1 MPFQNT
7 LQAKSSRY
15 ITLCLLA
22 TIPHPQRPTGLRNMS
37 TIARFDVLI
46 IGSGAAGMSLA
57 LQLPTSL
64 KVAVLSKTQL
74 GSGSTFWAQGGMAA
88 VLHDRD
94 TVQAHVDDT
103 LSAGAGLCHEPAVQF
118 TVGRSRQIVDWLVS
132 QGMNFDLR
140 EDQQDAE
147 FREFHLTMEGGH
159 SHRRVIHAAD
169 QTGRALSEVLA
180 TRAAEAPNITMLT
193 DRCLVDVIKTGSRVC
208 GAYLLRTGDN
218 IVETVSAGAVVLATG
233 GASKAYRYT
242 TNPDG
247 ASGDGIAVA
256 WRAGCRV
263 ANLEFNQF
271 HPTCLYHPESR
282 SFLMTE
288 ALRGEGATLH
298 LPDGQRFIS
307 HFDDREEL
315 APRDIVARA
324 IDFEMKRLGADCV
337 FLDISHQPADL
348 ITRHFPQAYE
358 RCLALGIDITRDR
371 IPVVPAAHYTC
382 GGVVVDQY
390 GASDVP
396 GLYVVGESACTG
408 LHGANRMASNSLL
421 ECFVYAQ
428 SASQHIAESVTGEL
442 TPPETWD
449 DSRVSDSDEEVVI
462 QHNWQE
468 LRRLMWDYVGI
479 VRTSRR
485 LQHAADR
492 IALLEKEVS
501 GYYGRFQITRPL
513 LEMRNLARVSS
524 LMVQC
529 AANRHESRGL
539 HYNSDFPATASV
551 ARDSILIPTHF
562 DADTALNGPTDRLPH
577 YNQ

>member
-1 MPFQNT
+1 M
-7 LQAKSSRY
+7 
-15 ITLCLLA
+15 
-22 TIPHPQRPTGLRNMS
+22 

-74 GSGSTFWAQGGMAA
+74 GSGSTVWAQGGMAA

-103 LSAGAGLCHEPAVQF
+103 LNAGAGLCHEPAVQF
-118 TVGRSRQIVDWLVS
+118 TVRRSRQIVDWLIS

-169 QTGRALSEVLA
+169 RTGRALSEVLA

-193 DRCLVDVIKTGSRVC
+193 DRCLVDVIKKGPRVC
-208 GAYLLRTGDN
+208 GAYLLSTGDN
-218 IVETVSAGAVVLATG
+218 TVETVSASAVVLATG

-247 ASGDGIAVA
+247 ASGDGIAAA

-271 HPTCLYHPESR
+271 HPTCLYHQESR

-298 LPDGQRFIS
+298 LPGGQRFMS
-307 HFDDREEL
+307 DFDDREEL

-324 IDFEMKRLGADCV
+324 IDYEMKRLGADCV
-337 FLDISHQPADL
+337 FLDISHQPAEL

-358 RCLALGIDITRDR
+358 RCLALGIDITHDR

-396 GLYVVGESACTG
+396 GLYIVGESACTG

-421 ECFVYAQ
+421 ECFAYAQ
-428 SASQHIAESVTGEL
+428 SAAQHIAESITGEL

-449 DSRVSDSDEEVVI
+449 DSRVRDSDEEVVI

-501 GYYGRFQITRPL
+501 GHYGRFQITRPL

-529 AANRHESRGL
+529 AAERRESRGL
-539 HYNSDFPATASV
+539 HYNSDYPDTASV
-551 ARDSILIPTHF
+551 ARDSILIPAHF
-562 DADTALNGPTDRLPH
+562 DADTALNGPNDRLPH
-577 YNQ
+577 Y

>member
-1 MPFQNT
+1 MPNLTQ
-7 LQAKSSRY
+7 Y
-15 ITLCLLA
+15 
-22 TIPHPQRPTGLRNMS
+22 
-37 TIARFDVLI
+37 DVLVV
-46 IGSGAAGMSLA
+46 GSGAAGMSLA
-57 LQLPTSL
+57 LQLPTTL
-64 KVAVLSKTQL
+64 RVAVLSKSQL

-103 LSAGAGLCHEPAVQF
+103 LSAGAGLCHEPAVNF
-118 TVGRSRQIVDWLVS
+118 TVSRSRQTVDWLVS

-140 EDQQDAE
+140 EDQADDE

-180 TRAAEAPNITMLT
+180 SRVAEASHITLLT
-193 DRCLVDVIKTGSRVC
+193 DRCLVDVIKAGSRVC
-208 GAYLLRTGDN
+208 GAYLLQVHSN
-218 IVETVSAGAVVLATG
+218 EVETVKADAVVLATG

-271 HPTCLYHPESR
+271 HPTCLYHPNSK

-298 LPDGQRFIS
+298 LPNGDRFMPRFDGRL
-307 HFDDREEL
+307 EL

-324 IDFEMKRLGADCV
+324 IDHEMKRLGAECV
-337 FLDISHQPADL
+337 YLDISHRPSDF
-348 ITRHFPQAYE
+348 IVKHFPQAYE
-358 RCLALGIDITRDR
+358 RCLALGLDITSSR

-382 GGVVVDQY
+382 GGVVVDQH
-390 GASDVP
+390 GATDVP
-396 GLYVVGESACTG
+396 GLYVIGESACTG

-428 SASQHIAESVTGEL
+428 SAARHIGATITRSEIK
-442 TPPETWD
+442 PDAWD
-449 DSRVSDSDEEVVI
+449 DSRVKDSDEEVII

-485 LQHAADR
+485 LDYAAER
-492 IALLEKEVS
+492 IELLEREVS
-501 GYYGRFQITRPL
+501 GYYARFQISKPL
-513 LEMRNLARVSS
+513 LEMRNLARVAH

-529 AANRHESRGL
+529 AAERRESRGL
-539 HYNSDFPATASV
+539 HYNSDYPELSDI
-551 ARDSILIPTHF
+551 ARDSILVPEHS
-562 DADTALNGPTDRLPH
+562 DRTAALVGPVDLLPA
-577 YNQ
+577 YTP

>member
-1 MPFQNT
+1 
-7 LQAKSSRY
+7 
-15 ITLCLLA
+15 
-22 TIPHPQRPTGLRNMS
+22 
-37 TIARFDVLI
+37 
-46 IGSGAAGMSLA
+46 MSLA

-94 TVQAHVDDT
+94 TVQAHVSDT

-118 TVGRSRQIVDWLVS
+118 TVGRSRQIVDWLIS

-147 FREFHLTMEGGH
+147 FREFHLTTEGGH

-180 TRAAEAPNITMLT
+180 TRAAEASNITMLT
-193 DRCLVDVIKTGSRVC
+193 DRCLVDVIKAGSRVC
-208 GAYLLRTGDN
+208 GAYLLSTGDST
-218 IVETVSAGAVVLATG
+218 VETVSAGAVVLATG

-298 LPDGQRFIS
+298 LPGGQRFMS
-307 HFDDREEL
+307 DFDDRGEL

-324 IDFEMKRLGADCV
+324 IDFEMKRLGAECV

-428 SASQHIAESVTGEL
+428 SAAQHIADSITGEL
-442 TPPETWD
+442 AAPETWD
-449 DSRVSDSDEEVVI
+449 DSRVRDSDEEVVI

-529 AANRHESRGL
+529 AAERRESRGL
-539 HYNSDFPATASV
+539 HYNSDFPDTASV
-551 ARDSILIPTHF
+551 ARDSILTPTHF

-577 YNQ
+577 YHQ